1 MSYND
6 STFDLVINI
15 LKVFYIEMK
24 VLLFVTQGILLLTE
38 KIKIEIKILTE
49 KLLSILNSVTIIR

>member
-1 MSYND
+1 
-6 STFDLVINI
+6 
-15 LKVFYIEMK
+15 MK